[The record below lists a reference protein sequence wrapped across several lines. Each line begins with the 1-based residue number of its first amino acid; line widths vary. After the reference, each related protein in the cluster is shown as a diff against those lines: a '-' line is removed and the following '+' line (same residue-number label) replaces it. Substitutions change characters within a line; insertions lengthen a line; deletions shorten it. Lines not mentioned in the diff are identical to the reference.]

1 MADTRET
8 LDKAYDPSTL
18 ETRWYN
24 HWLEK
29 KYFHADAQAPKAPW
43 SMVIPPPN
51 VTGSL
56 HMGHALGNTIEDI
69 FTRWR
74 RMSAYNTMWLPGTDH
89 AGIATQTVVERE
101 LMKEEGKTR
110 HDLGRE
116 AFEKKIWQWR
126 EKSGNRILDQL
137 KALGCSLDWDRLK
150 FTMDPDYSAAVIEC
164 FVRLYEE
171 GLIYRAERLINW
183 DVGSRTALSDLEVE
197 YKEVQGELYEFAYP
211 LADGSG
217 ELVVATTRVETMLGD
232 TAVAVHPDDPRHQD
246 KIGKKI
252 KHPILGYEFAIVAD
266 PVLVDMEFG
275 TGAVKVTPA
284 HDPNDFECGRR
295 HNLPFISILDV
306 EGKVN
311 DNGGAF
317 KGLTAKAARAAVK
330 EKLRELGLE
339 RGSKTITHSVGF
351 SQRSDTVVEPMISTQ
366 WFAKMEPLAKP
377 AIEAVETGKVKFVPE
392 SWSKTYFH
400 WMNNIKDWCIS
411 RQLWWGHRVPA
422 WHCGDCKNFTVART
436 APSVCGTCGSGN
448 LAQDEDVLDTWFS
461 SWLWPFATLG
471 WPNET
476 RELKT
481 FYPTTV
487 LDTGYDILFFWVAR
501 MIMAGLHFMGKVP
514 FRTVYLHTL
523 VTDEKGEKM
532 SKVKGNVI
540 DPLDIIEKHG
550 ADSLRF
556 ALAWLTTSAS
566 QGKNIKFSLSNVDDA
581 RRFANKIWNATRFAL
596 MNLGDYDA
604 NRFADRTTDG
614 PDGVDFELPERW
626 ILSRAQRVADDVH
639 KALEEF
645 RISDAV
651 QMIYHYIWND
661 VCDWYIELAKARL
674 NKDASEDVA
683 ENRWK
688 VQGALVTALDVGMRL
703 LHPFMPFITEEIWQ
717 KLPKPD
723 TAPQSIMI
731 TLYPIP
737 DVRFADEASES
748 SMDLVQRVVTAI
760 RSVRAERTIPSVS
773 RNPVILTVADDYKK
787 TILEGYKGIV
797 GEQAKSRDVLVRR
810 TGAAPTE
817 PVAVA
822 MAGDVEVMVVLEGAA
837 DTGAEKEKL
846 TKERAK
852 LVKDAEFYKKRLGN
866 AGFVAKAPPEV
877 IEKDKAKLADTEAAL
892 LKLDESLERLG

>member
-1 MADTRET
+1 MANTPDT
-8 LDKAYDPSTL
+8 LDKAYDPSAL
-18 ETRWYN
+18 EKRWYD

-74 RMSAYNTMWLPGTDH
+74 RMSAYNAMWLPGTDH

-101 LMKEEGKTR
+101 LAKEGKTR
-110 HDLGRE
+110 HELGRE
-116 AFEKKIWQWR
+116 AFEQKIWQWR
-126 EKSGNRILDQL
+126 QKSGDRILDQL

-164 FVRLYEE
+164 FVRLHEE

-197 YKEVQGELYEFAYP
+197 YKDVQGELYEFAYP

-217 ELVVATTRVETMLGD
+217 ELVVATTRPETMLGD

-246 KIGKKI
+246 KIGKAI
-252 KHPILGYEFAIVAD
+252 KHPILGYEFPIIAD
-266 PVLVDMEFG
+266 PILVDMTFG

-284 HDPNDFECGRR
+284 HDPNDFECGKR
-295 HNLPFISILDV
+295 HALPFISILDL

-311 DNGGAF
+311 DHGGPF
-317 KGLTAKAARAAVK
+317 KGLPAKAARKAVK
-330 EKLRELGLE
+330 EKLKELGLE
-339 RGSKTITHSVGF
+339 RGSKTITHAVGF
-351 SQRSDTVVEPMISTQ
+351 SQRSDTVVEPMVSTQ
-366 WFAKMEPLAKP
+366 WFVKMEPLAKP
-377 AIEAVETGKVKFVPE
+377 AIAAAEEGKVKFVPE
-392 SWSKTYFH
+392 SWTKTYYH
-400 WMNNIKDWCIS
+400 WMTNIKDWCIS

-422 WHCGDCKNFTVART
+422 WHCAACKGYTVSRTTPARCQHCESSEIT
-436 APSVCGTCGSGN
+436 
-448 LAQDEDVLDTWFS
+448 QDEDVLDTWFS

-540 DPLDIIEKHG
+540 DPLDVIEKHG
-550 ADSLRF
+550 ADALRF
-556 ALAWLTTSAS
+556 ALAWLTTNAS

-596 MNLGDYDA
+596 LNLGDYDP
-604 NRFADRTTDG
+604 NRFADRTADG
-614 PDGVDFELPERW
+614 PDGADFELPERW

-639 KALEEF
+639 KALEEY
-645 RISDAV
+645 RIADAA
-651 QMIYHYIWND
+651 QIIYHYIWNE

-674 NKDASEDVA
+674 GKDGTPAA
-683 ENRWK
+683 QENRWK
-688 VQGALVTALDVGMRL
+688 VQGALVTALDVAMRL

-723 TAPQSIMI
+723 TAPQSIVI

-737 DVRFADEASES
+737 DVRFQDEASEQ

-760 RSVRAERTIPSVS
+760 RSVRAERNIPSIS
-773 RNPVILTVADDYKK
+773 RNAVILTVADDYKK
-787 TILEGYKGIV
+787 TILEGYKAIV
-797 GEQAKSRDVLVRR
+797 AEQAKCREVTVRR
-810 TGAAPTE
+810 LGEPPGQ
-817 PVAVA
+817 PVALA
-822 MAGDVEVMVVLEGAA
+822 MAGDVEVMVLLESEA
-837 DTGAEKEKL
+837 DAGAEKAKL
-846 TKERAK
+846 DKERGK
-852 LVKDAEFYKKRLGN
+852 LQKDVEFYKKRLSN
-866 AGFVAKAPPEV
+866 PTFVDKAPPEV
-877 IEKDKAKLADTEAAL
+877 IEKDKARLADAEAAL
-892 LKLDESLERLG
+892 AKLEETLSRLG